1 MANSNELEE
10 LLNRG
15 YRYALSLTNNNDDAF
30 DLVQNAYIKIV
41 EKGKPLIISYLI
53 ITIKNLFIDT
63 KRKEKLR
70 FKWFKTT
77 SKTTIYHPNFTVEPY
92 LEKILALLPV
102 KNREII
108 FLSIVEEYTAQEIA
122 DLMNIPRGTILSILS
137 RTKQKLRLKLK
148 EKKEMV

>member
-30 DLVQNAYIKIV
+30 DLVQNAYVKIV

-53 ITIKNLFIDT
+53 ITIKNQFIDT
-63 KRKEKLR
+63 TRKEKLR
-70 FKWFKTT
+70 FKWFKTA
-77 SKTTIYHPNFTVEPY
+77 SKNNIYHPNFTVEPY
-92 LEKILALLPV
+92 LEKILAQLPV
-102 KNREII
+102 KTREII
-108 FLSIVEEYTAQEIA
+108 FLAIVEEYTAQEIA
-122 DLMNIPRGTILSILS
+122 DLLNISRGTILSILS

-148 EKKEMV
+148 EKKEMI